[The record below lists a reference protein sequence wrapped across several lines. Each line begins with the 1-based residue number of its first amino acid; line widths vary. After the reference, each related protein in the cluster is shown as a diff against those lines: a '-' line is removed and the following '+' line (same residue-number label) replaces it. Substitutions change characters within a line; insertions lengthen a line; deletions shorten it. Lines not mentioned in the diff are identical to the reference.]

1 MVRSLERRI
10 ARLEAAAGRA
20 SDYTTAVQAAWDV
33 EAART
38 RVAARVRLH
47 IAERL
52 GIPNHPAAQSAR
64 ALLEGYTAAQAAA
77 DLDLLKRWAA
87 SHPDAFEPDE
97 EGCARIMRKVEEM
110 AQRLQA
116 HPGVV

>member
-1 MVRSLERRI
+1 MARSLETRI
-10 ARLEAAAGRA
+10 ARLEATAGRA

-38 RVAARVRLH
+38 RVAARVRLYLT
-47 IAERL
+47 ERL

-87 SHPDAFEPDE
+87 SHPDALCRITAQ
-97 EGCARIMRKVEEM
+97 GCQPRRSSARSIISS
-110 AQRLQA
+110 
-116 HPGVV
+116 G